1 MREAD
6 STPVGTDGRLRLF
19 MEDLLTP
26 FKVAQIKIDNEYEEK
41 RKVRSGL
48 ISWVPDSAFSRVSKR
63 KPTLMSRTRS
73 RANLGLSA

>member
-6 STPVGTDGRLRLF
+6 PTPVGTDGRLRLF

-41 RKVRSGL
+41 RKVRSGS
-48 ISWVPDSAFSRVSKR
+48 ISWVPDGAFSLVCVQK
-63 KPTLMSRTRS
+63 K
-73 RANLGLSA
+73 ANAQVKNAV